1 MVFVLDVVLKIVD
14 KQIITFSIN
23 DNQKNFEISH
33 KKKNP
38 VNRDMIVMSP
48 KKNVNIKE
56 NNIHL
61 MVYH

>member
-33 KKKNP
+33 KKNP

-61 MVYH
+61 MINH